1 MKTDLDQLL
10 HENDLDALLIIG
22 NGQNNPPMVYMT
34 GGAHLSDAYLIKKK
48 NQLPILY
55 HHMMERDEAQKSG
68 LETRNIEMID
78 LNRMMRS
85 NPSQGSLQH
94 QRAVALI
101 QNILEDL
108 DLSSGK
114 VAIYGQYETG
124 KGYAMFSALQTALPE
139 LTLVGETENPVL
151 WSAMLTKDEDEIE
164 RIKKMGLITTEV
176 VAEIADLLSRSKVSG
191 NILKKKDD
199 TPLTIGSIRRQ
210 INLLLAERGVENPHG
225 TIFSMGRDAAVP
237 HNVGNDQQ
245 EIELGKTIVFD
256 IYPCEAGGGYF
267 YDFTRTWSLGY
278 ATDETYR
285 VYEEVRKVY
294 HLVTEALESS
304 KPFKDYQE
312 LACDIF
318 EARGFATIRKT
329 PGLQSGYVHQIGH
342 GLGLN
347 IHEPPSSR
355 SISSKLD
362 FLFPGTV
369 FTIEPGLY
377 FPDDEIGV
385 RLEDTF
391 YVKKNGQIK
400 KIVDYPLDLIL
411 PVGQRS

>member
-10 HENDLDALLIIG
+10 QNNNLDALLIIG
-22 NGQNNPPMVYMT
+22 NGQNNPPLVYMT
-34 GGAHLSDAYLIKKK
+34 GGAHLSDAYLIKKR
-48 NQLPILY
+48 NQSPILY

-68 LETRNIEMID
+68 LETRIIETID
-78 LNRMMRS
+78 LNRIT
-85 NPSQGSLQH
+85 NFTAGKGNLQF
-94 QRAVALI
+94 QWAVALLRK
-101 QNILEDL
+101 ILEDL
-108 DLSSGK
+108 DLSSGR

-124 KGYAMFSALQTALPE
+124 KAYAMFSGLQIALPE
-139 LTLVGETENPVL
+139 LTLVGETENSVL
-151 WSAMLTKDEDEIE
+151 WSAMLTKDEAEIE
-164 RIKKMGLITTEV
+164 RIKRMGLITTEV
-176 VAEIADLLSRSKVSG
+176 VAEIADLLSRSQVSG

-199 TPLTIGSIRRQ
+199 TPLTIGAIRRQ
-210 INLLLAERGVENPHG
+210 INQLLAERNVENPHG
-225 TIFSMGRDAAVP
+225 TIFSMGRDAAIP
-237 HNVGNDQQ
+237 HNVGKEQQ
-245 EIELGKTIVFD
+245 VIELGKTIVFD

-285 VYEEVRKVY
+285 IYEEVRKVY
-294 HLVTEALESS
+294 RIVTEALESS
-304 KPFKDYQE
+304 KPFKNYQD

-318 EARGFATIRKT
+318 EAHGFTTIRKT
-329 PGLQSGYVHQIGH
+329 PGTQSGYVHQIGH

-355 SISSKLD
+355 TISSKLD
-362 FLFPGTV
+362 YLFPGTV

-391 YVKKNGQIK
+391 CVRTNGLIE
-400 KIVDYPLDLIL
+400 KIVDYPLDLVL
-411 PVGQRS
+411 PVG